1 MEIKWRTQIQPE
13 DWPLLLE
20 ADPEK
25 KMVESYLDTSELLEI
40 RDKNQLLG
48 LLVLQEKNTTTVE
61 IMNVSVIKEAQ
72 NQGIGQRLLR
82 EVLRKSRKRGYEQI
96 QVKTGTTS
104 LAPLIFYQKQG
115 FRVVS
120 VLPNYFIQNYQRT
133 LVENGVTLK
142 DALLL
147 QRSLID

>member
-1 MEIKWRTQIQPE
+1 MEIKWRTQIQLE
-13 DWPLLLE
+13 DWPLLLK

-25 KMVESYLDTSELLEI
+25 KVVESYLGTSELLEI

-61 IMNVSVIKEAQ
+61 IMNVSVVKEAQ
-72 NQGIGQRLLR
+72 NQGIGQQLLR
-82 EVLRKSRKRGYEQI
+82 EALRKSREQAYEQI
-96 QVKTGTTS
+96 EVKTGTTS
-104 LAPLIFYQKQG
+104 LVPLIFYQKQG

-120 VLPNYFIQNYQRT
+120 VLADYFTQNYQT
-133 LVENGVTLK
+133 PLVENGVTLK